1 MGKLIF
7 CHFVNMDKIITIVGP
22 TASGKT
28 SLAIQ
33 LSKELGSEVISLD
46 SRQIYKGMGIGTAQ
60 PTIEEMRGVKHHLI
74 GCIHPKKPISAGRYA
89 ELVIN
94 KVALVQQNGKIPII
108 CGGAGLYYRAIKT
121 GIFSDSTTDV
131 VLRNKLESSYD
142 DDPKLLLKKL
152 EDIDP
157 EYASIVHINNK
168 KRLVRALEIF
178 GTTGKA
184 PSINYQNQKSNPTK
198 VLDLFTIRLDWDRK
212 NLNDRINHRLSFML
226 SSGWIEEVNDLI
238 EYEKKENS
246 LFPALNTIGYGQ
258 IQSFLKNEI
267 SFEKMKENIFIKTRQ
282 FAKRQNQWFNR
293 ENTDL
298 TIKMDDL
305 KMNEIIQILCGIFK
319 VMI

>member
-1 MGKLIF
+1 
-7 CHFVNMDKIITIVGP
+7 MDKIITIVGP

-33 LSKELGSEVISLD
+33 LSKELEGEVISLD

-60 PTIEEMRGVKHHLI
+60 PTIEEMMGVKHHLI
-74 GCIHPKKPISAGRYA
+74 GCIHPKEPVSAGRYA
-89 ELVIN
+89 ELVID

-121 GIFSDSTTDV
+121 GIFSDSITDV
-131 VLRNKLESSYD
+131 NLRNELESSYD
-142 DDPKLLLKKL
+142 DDPNVLLKKL
-152 EDIDP
+152 EEIDP

-198 VLDLFTIRLDWDRK
+198 VLDLFTIRLEWDRK
-212 NLNDRINHRLSFML
+212 NLNKRINQRLDLML
-226 SSGWIEEVNDLI
+226 SSGWIDEVNELV
-238 EYEKKENS
+238 ECERKENS

-258 IQSFLKNEI
+258 IKSFLKNDI

-282 FAKRQNQWFNR
+282 FAKRQNQWFNN
-293 ENTDL
+293 ENTEL
-298 TIKMDDL
+298 TINMDNL
-305 KMNEIIQILCGIFK
+305 KIDEIIQILCGLVK

>member
-1 MGKLIF
+1 
-7 CHFVNMDKIITIVGP
+7 MDKIITIIGP

-33 LSKELGSEVISLD
+33 LSKELEGEVISLD

-60 PTIEEMRGVKHHLI
+60 PTIEEMMGVKHHLI
-74 GCIHPKKPISAGRYA
+74 GCIHPKEPVSAGRYA
-89 ELVIN
+89 ELVID

-121 GIFSDSTTDV
+121 GIFSDSITDV
-131 VLRNKLESSYD
+131 NLRNELESSYD
-142 DDPKLLLKKL
+142 DDPNVLLKKL
-152 EDIDP
+152 EEIDP

-184 PSINYQNQKSNPTK
+184 PSINYQNQKSNPTTK

-212 NLNDRINHRLSFML
+212 NLNKRINQRLDFML
-226 SSGWIEEVNDLI
+226 SSGWIDEVNDLV
-238 EYEKKENS
+238 ECERKENL

-258 IQSFLKNEI
+258 IKSFLKNDI

-282 FAKRQNQWFNR
+282 FAKRQNQWFNN
-293 ENTDL
+293 ENTEL
-298 TIKMDDL
+298 TINMDNL
-305 KMNEIIQILCGIFK
+305 KIDEIIQILCGLVK

>member
-1 MGKLIF
+1 
-7 CHFVNMDKIITIVGP
+7 MDKIITIIGP

-33 LSKELGSEVISLD
+33 LSKELEGEVISLD

-60 PTIEEMRGVKHHLI
+60 PTIEEMMGVKHHLI
-74 GCIHPKKPISAGRYA
+74 GCIHPKEPLSAGRYA
-89 ELVIN
+89 ELVID
-94 KVALVQQNGKIPII
+94 KVVLVQKNGKIPII

-121 GIFSDSTTDV
+121 GIFSDSITDV
-131 VLRNKLESSYD
+131 NLRNELESSYD
-142 DDPKLLLKKL
+142 DDPNVLLKKL
-152 EDIDP
+152 EEIDP

-212 NLNDRINHRLSFML
+212 NLNKRINQRLDFML
-226 SSGWIEEVNDLI
+226 SSGWIDEVNDLV
-238 EYEKKENS
+238 ECERKENS

-258 IQSFLKNEI
+258 IKSFLKNDI

-282 FAKRQNQWFNR
+282 FAKRQNQWFNN
-293 ENTDL
+293 ENTEL
-298 TIKMDDL
+298 TINMDNL
-305 KMNEIIQILCGIFK
+305 KIDEIIQILCGLVK

>member
-1 MGKLIF
+1 
-7 CHFVNMDKIITIVGP
+7 MDKIITIIGP

-33 LSKELGSEVISLD
+33 LSKELEGEVISLD

-60 PTIEEMRGVKHHLI
+60 PTIEEMMGVNHHLI
-74 GCIHPKKPISAGRYA
+74 GCIHPKEPVSAGRYA
-89 ELVIN
+89 ELVID

-121 GIFSDSTTDV
+121 GIFSDSITDV
-131 VLRNKLESSYD
+131 NLRNELESSYD
-142 DDPKLLLKKL
+142 DDPNVLLKKL
-152 EDIDP
+152 EEIDP

-198 VLDLFTIRLDWDRK
+198 VLDLFTIRLYWDRK
-212 NLNDRINHRLSFML
+212 ILNKRINQRLDFML
-226 SSGWIEEVNDLI
+226 SSGWIDEVNDLL
-238 EYEKKENS
+238 ECERKENS

-258 IQSFLKNEI
+258 IKSFLKNDI

-282 FAKRQNQWFNR
+282 FAKRQNQWFNN
-293 ENTDL
+293 ENTEL
-298 TIKMDDL
+298 IINMDNL
-305 KMNEIIQILCGIFK
+305 KIDEIIQILCGLVK

>member
-1 MGKLIF
+1 
-7 CHFVNMDKIITIVGP
+7 MDKIITIIGP

-33 LSKELGSEVISLD
+33 LSKELEGEVISLD

-60 PTIEEMRGVKHHLI
+60 PTIEEMMGVNHHLI
-74 GCIHPKKPISAGRYA
+74 GCIHPKEPVSAGRYA
-89 ELVIN
+89 ELVID

-121 GIFSDSTTDV
+121 GIFSDSITDV
-131 VLRNKLESSYD
+131 NLRNELESSYD
-142 DDPKLLLKKL
+142 DDPNVLLKKL
-152 EDIDP
+152 EEIDP

-198 VLDLFTIRLDWDRK
+198 VLDLFTIRLYWDRK
-212 NLNDRINHRLSFML
+212 ILNKRINQRLDFML
-226 SSGWIEEVNDLI
+226 SSGWIDEVNDLL
-238 EYEKKENS
+238 ECERKENS

-258 IQSFLKNEI
+258 IKSFLKNDI

-282 FAKRQNQWFNR
+282 FAKRQNQWFKN
-293 ENTDL
+293 ENTEL
-298 TIKMDDL
+298 IINMDNL
-305 KMNEIIQILCGIFK
+305 KIDEIIQILCGLVK

>member
-1 MGKLIF
+1 M
-7 CHFVNMDKIITIVGP
+7 NKILTIIGP

-28 SLAIQ
+28 SLSIEIAKLVNGEII
-33 LSKELGSEVISLD
+33 GLD
-46 SRQIYKGMGIGTAQ
+46 SRQIYKFMKIGTAQ
-60 PTIEEMRGVKHHLI
+60 PSSDDLERVPHHLI
-74 GCIHPKKPISAGRYA
+74 GVRDPKYTISAGQYT
-89 ELVIN
+89 EMVKNKILEIN
-94 KVALVQQNGKIPII
+94 SRNKIPII

-142 DDPKLLLKKL
+142 DDPKLLLKTL

-184 PSINYQNQKSNPTK
+184 PSINYQNQKSNPNK
-198 VLDLFTIRLDWDRK
+198 VLDLFTIKLDWDRK
-212 NLNDRINHRLSFML
+212 NLNDRINHRLDSML

-238 EYEKKENS
+238 EYERKENS

-293 ENTDL
+293 ENTEL

-305 KMNEIIQILCGIFK
+305 KIDEIIQILCGIFK

>member
-1 MGKLIF
+1 
-7 CHFVNMDKIITIVGP
+7 MDKIITIIGP

-33 LSKELGSEVISLD
+33 LSKELEGEVISLD

-60 PTIEEMRGVKHHLI
+60 PTIEEMMGVKHHLI
-74 GCIHPKKPISAGRYA
+74 GCIHPKEPVSAGRYA
-89 ELVIN
+89 ELVID
-94 KVALVQQNGKIPII
+94 KVALVQKNGKIPII

-121 GIFSDSTTDV
+121 GIFSDSITDV
-131 VLRNKLESSYD
+131 NLRNELESSYD
-142 DDPKLLLKKL
+142 DDPNVLLKKL
-152 EDIDP
+152 EEIDP

-212 NLNDRINHRLSFML
+212 NLNKRINQRLDFML
-226 SSGWIEEVNDLI
+226 SSGWIDEVNDLI
-238 EYEKKENS
+238 ECETKENS
-246 LFPALNTIGYGQ
+246 PFPALNTIGYGQ
-258 IQSFLKNEI
+258 IKSFLKNDI
-267 SFEKMKENIFIKTRQ
+267 SFEKMKENIYIKTRQ
-282 FAKRQNQWFNR
+282 FAKRQNQWFNN
-293 ENTDL
+293 ENTEL
-298 TIKMDDL
+298 TINMDNL
-305 KMNEIIQILCGIFK
+305 KIDEIIQILCGLVK

>member
-1 MGKLIF
+1 
-7 CHFVNMDKIITIVGP
+7 MDKIITIIGP

-33 LSKELGSEVISLD
+33 LSKELEGEVISLD

-60 PTIEEMRGVKHHLI
+60 PTIEEMMGVKHHLI
-74 GCIHPKKPISAGRYA
+74 GCIHPKEPVSAGRYA
-89 ELVIN
+89 ELVID

-121 GIFSDSTTDV
+121 GIFSDSITDV
-131 VLRNKLESSYD
+131 NLRNELESSYD
-142 DDPKLLLKKL
+142 DDPNVLLKKL
-152 EDIDP
+152 EEIDP

-184 PSINYQNQKSNPTK
+184 PSINYQNQKSNPTTK
-198 VLDLFTIRLDWDRK
+198 VLDLLTIRLDWDRK
-212 NLNDRINHRLSFML
+212 NLNKRINQRLDFML
-226 SSGWIEEVNDLI
+226 SSGWIDEVNDLV
-238 EYEKKENS
+238 ECERKENS

-258 IQSFLKNEI
+258 IKSFLKNDI

-282 FAKRQNQWFNR
+282 FAKRQNQWFNN
-293 ENTDL
+293 ENTEL
-298 TIKMDDL
+298 TINMDNL
-305 KMNEIIQILCGIFK
+305 KIDEIIQILCGLVK

>member
-1 MGKLIF
+1 
-7 CHFVNMDKIITIVGP
+7 MDKIITIIGP

-33 LSKELGSEVISLD
+33 LSKELEGEVISLD

-60 PTIEEMRGVKHHLI
+60 PTIEEMMGVKHHLI
-74 GCIHPKKPISAGRYA
+74 GCIHPKEPVSAGRYA
-89 ELVIN
+89 ELVID
-94 KVALVQQNGKIPII
+94 KVALVKQNGKIPII

-121 GIFSDSTTDV
+121 GIFSDSITDV
-131 VLRNKLESSYD
+131 NLRNELESSYD
-142 DDPKLLLKKL
+142 DDPNVLLKKL
-152 EDIDP
+152 EEIDP

-212 NLNDRINHRLSFML
+212 NLNKRINQRLDFML
-226 SSGWIEEVNDLI
+226 SSGWIDEVNDLV
-238 EYEKKENS
+238 ECERKENS

-258 IQSFLKNEI
+258 IKSFLKNDI
-267 SFEKMKENIFIKTRQ
+267 SFEKMRENIFIKTRQ
-282 FAKRQNQWFNR
+282 FAKRQNQWFNN
-293 ENTDL
+293 ENTEL
-298 TIKMDDL
+298 TINMDNL
-305 KMNEIIQILCGIFK
+305 KIDEIIQILCGLVK

>member
-1 MGKLIF
+1 
-7 CHFVNMDKIITIVGP
+7 MDKIITIIGP

-33 LSKELGSEVISLD
+33 LSKELEGEVISLD

-60 PTIEEMRGVKHHLI
+60 PTIEEMMGVKHHLI
-74 GCIHPKKPISAGRYA
+74 GCIHPKEPVSAGRYA
-89 ELVIN
+89 ELVID

-121 GIFSDSTTDV
+121 GIFSDSITDV
-131 VLRNKLESSYD
+131 NLRNELESSYD
-142 DDPKLLLKKL
+142 DDPNVLLKKL
-152 EDIDP
+152 EEIDP

-184 PSINYQNQKSNPTK
+184 PSINYQNQKSNPTTK

-212 NLNDRINHRLSFML
+212 NLNKRINQRLDFML
-226 SSGWIEEVNDLI
+226 SSGWIDEVNDLV
-238 EYEKKENS
+238 ECERKENS

-258 IQSFLKNEI
+258 IKSFLKNDI

-282 FAKRQNQWFNR
+282 FAKRQNQWFNN
-293 ENTDL
+293 ENTEL
-298 TIKMDDL
+298 TINMDNL
-305 KMNEIIQILCGIFK
+305 KIDEIIQILCGLVK

>member
-1 MGKLIF
+1 
-7 CHFVNMDKIITIVGP
+7 MDKIITIIGP

-33 LSKELGSEVISLD
+33 LSKELEGEVISLD

-60 PTIEEMRGVKHHLI
+60 PTIEEMMGVKHHLI
-74 GCIHPKKPISAGRYA
+74 GCIHPKEPVSAGIYA
-89 ELVIN
+89 ELVID
-94 KVALVQQNGKIPII
+94 KVALVQKNGKIPII

-121 GIFSDSTTDV
+121 GIFSDSITDV
-131 VLRNKLESSYD
+131 NLRNELESSYD
-142 DDPKLLLKKL
+142 DDPNVLLKKL
-152 EDIDP
+152 EEIDP

-184 PSINYQNQKSNPTK
+184 PSINYQNQKSNPTTK

-212 NLNDRINHRLSFML
+212 NLNKRINQRLDLML
-226 SSGWIEEVNDLI
+226 SSGWIDEVNELV
-238 EYEKKENS
+238 ECERKENS

-258 IQSFLKNEI
+258 IKSFLKNDI

-282 FAKRQNQWFNR
+282 FAKRQNQWFNN
-293 ENTDL
+293 ENTEL
-298 TIKMDDL
+298 TINMDNL
-305 KMNEIIQILCGIFK
+305 KIDEIIQILCGLVK